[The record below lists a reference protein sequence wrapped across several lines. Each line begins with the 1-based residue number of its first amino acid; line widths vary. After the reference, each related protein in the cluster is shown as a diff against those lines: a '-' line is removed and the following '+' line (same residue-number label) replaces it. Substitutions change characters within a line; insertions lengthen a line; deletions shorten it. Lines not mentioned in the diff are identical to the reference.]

1 MCDIVF
7 EKAEGRSGTVNRMS
21 VYAEAAVQK
30 VL

>member
-7 EKAEGRSGTVNRMS
+7 EKEKERDGTVNRMT
-21 VYAEAAVQK
+21 VYAEAAVWR